1 MSNIVKSPDPE
12 YPIEIDLKNRTLAAF
27 WAWLWPGAGHL
38 YQGRYAKGVLFMVC
52 ILSTFLF
59 GFGLGGWK
67 VVFMRTKKP
76 YPRLHY
82 ICQVCVGLPALPAIV
97 EWNREKSGRDPL
109 FKGLYRPPDERTNRI
124 VDDGPGVAD
133 DDLAAWNLQYKAAFD
148 MGTLYTMVAGLLN
161 LLAIY
166 DAYAGPAFVLP
177 DEEEQKKQKKKSESK
192 ESESKVKSQTDKSAK
207 R

>member
-1 MSNIVKSPDPE
+1 MNNIVKSPDPE
-12 YPIEIDLKNRTLAAF
+12 YPIEIDLKNRSLAAL

-38 YQGRYAKGVLFMVC
+38 YQGRYAKGILFMVC
-52 ILSTFLF
+52 ILSTFFF

-67 VVFMRTKKP
+67 VVFMRTKRP

-82 ICQVCVGLPALPAIV
+82 VCQVCVGLPALPAIV
-97 EWNREKSGRDPL
+97 EWNREKSGKGPL
-109 FKGLYRPPDERTNRI
+109 FHGLYRPPDERNRGV
-124 VDDGPGVAD
+124 VDDGPGIAND
-133 DDLAAWNLQYKAAFD
+133 ELAEWNLHYKAAFD

-177 DEEEQKKQKKKSESK
+177 DEDEQKKQKKKSATNEP
-192 ESESKVKSQTDKSAK
+192 QTDKQAK
-207 R
+207 